1 MADTVSQLS
10 DREPRPSFWV
20 KLLRPVFTIPVT
32 LLAIILAGLVS
43 YRESRFRGIP
53 VIDEVVD
60 RETEGRIE
68 IKDEENAFTYYGR
81 AWKQLPETLD
91 DKALGDAVDAL
102 EAGGDWSDV
111 TPAARADLAS
121 CELPLDEWK
130 RGSECERGVRLQSAG
145 AEWFDFIGV
154 QESRAISRLVV
165 LKSAMLRHE
174 GNSEQ
179 AWEWLRALFC
189 FSRHLGNPG
198 PGIDRSVGVAFHAMC
213 RESIVHWADDD
224 VTVTQLETAIREVRF
239 IDRRT
244 ALNSAVLKHGYMTS
258 ARLLSQPK
266 SLEEYYL
273 TVEIVPEDLESV
285 SDFYLFLNAEP
296 QLAELL
302 LRHVYANYLSQCD
315 RPRRNREFA
324 GTRYPLFKPTGAEKS
339 SLMNVNALDDALT
352 RSRMAQWLGPN
363 IHSLLGM
370 TDREQVNQVALE
382 LCLTAELFRRK
393 REKYPENLEDLVP
406 DFIDEIP
413 RDLYGR
419 APNERMLMARQ
430 EPDDSES
437 DSERKDFY
445 SGPGL
450 VIYCR
455 GENGIDDGGELRRAD
470 IGLKIPV
477 DPGHD

>member
-189 FSRHLGNPG
+189 FSRW
-198 PGIDRSVGVAFHAMC
+198 R
-213 RESIVHWADDD
+213 
-224 VTVTQLETAIREVRF
+224 
-239 IDRRT
+239 
-244 ALNSAVLKHGYMTS
+244 
-258 ARLLSQPK
+258 
-266 SLEEYYL
+266 
-273 TVEIVPEDLESV
+273 
-285 SDFYLFLNAEP
+285 
-296 QLAELL
+296 
-302 LRHVYANYLSQCD
+302 
-315 RPRRNREFA
+315 
-324 GTRYPLFKPTGAEKS
+324 
-339 SLMNVNALDDALT
+339 
-352 RSRMAQWLGPN
+352 
-363 IHSLLGM
+363 
-370 TDREQVNQVALE
+370 
-382 LCLTAELFRRK
+382 
-393 REKYPENLEDLVP
+393 
-406 DFIDEIP
+406 
-413 RDLYGR
+413 
-419 APNERMLMARQ
+419 
-430 EPDDSES
+430 
-437 DSERKDFY
+437 
-445 SGPGL
+445 
-450 VIYCR
+450 
-455 GENGIDDGGELRRAD
+455 
-470 IGLKIPV
+470 
-477 DPGHD
+477 